1 MLFFPL
7 LKKKKNLRLFL
18 PSVFRHQVLPSL
30 QSVLKTIVSS
40 VCFWFFSFSLKFTPS
55 VFLSPQWQC
64 SFQDHSYAKA
74 NGFSL
79 VFVILDLK
87 RHLLLQGWWSLYS
100 WIHSHHLVFKKLFSS
115 LSSCL
120 TSHSSST
127 PLGWFILFSWGCF
140 LNLFIVLL
148 SQRSALSPFVFFIP
162 IHFLG
167 NPIWSPI

>member
-1 MLFFPL
+1 MLFFPFWRKINIL
-7 LKKKKNLRLFL
+7 GSFPHHSLDTKSSL
-18 PSVFRHQVLPSL
+18 PF
-30 QSVLKTIVSS
+30 QSVLKTIFCS

-55 VFLSPQWQC
+55 AFLSPQWQC
-64 SFQDHSYAKA
+64 SFQDHSYAKE

-87 RHLLLQGWWSLYS
+87 RHLLLQGWWCPYS
-100 WIHSHHLVFKKLFSS
+100 WIYSHHLVFKKLFSL

-127 PLGWFILFSWGCF
+127 LLGWFILFSWRCF
-140 LNLFIVLL
+140 LNLFTVLL
-148 SQRSALSPFVFFIP
+148 SQRSALSPLVFFIP

-167 NPIWSPI
+167 DPIWSPI